1 MSRSWRGK
9 KAGEDAER
17 LLQEAFGVS
26 EDQLLKDFIL
36 AQTEVKDSDI
46 PPESEDGFER
56 LMAKLE
62 AEVGTSP
69 ESEKES
75 SSENIVKLHEE
86 ASKPRRL
93 KSIVKVSVAAAAIAV
108 MVVAMGISAGA
119 KREYRYVVREG
130 DSVRSDIVL
139 NNVKAISGEDE
150 LDKAYIEI
158 TKKTKVRPLKLAYM
172 PKKMKYVKADIGE
185 TWVIMYFSYG
195 KYRVKILEEVGG
207 TGNSTNVISDRKKE
221 EYIYNDLLKE
231 NIYFEK
237 SELSDG
243 KFEYSANIV
252 KGDTYYQISGIIPK
266 KEFKKIVENLFL
278 YTLICAGMIIAAS
291 MMQVYAADTQ
301 YINGV
306 SVEEADYSNACL
318 LNENV
323 SEGIA
328 RGIEPRGSI
337 IDTALTR
344 ISNLGK
350 GDIGILIQTVAHVE
364 CDKIKNIA
372 VLQREEDGKWV
383 EVSRYIYDASKEDFP
398 TEDLSGMSNDF
409 TVKNQKTG
417 YYYRVVGVHYVEV
430 NGKGQSFMTK
440 TEGIKITEYGD

>member
-1 MSRSWRGK
+1 MSRSRRGK

-46 PPESEDGFER
+46 PPGSEDGFER

-86 ASKPRRL
+86 ARKPRRL

-108 MVVAMGISAGA
+108 MVVAMGISVGA
-119 KREYRYVVREG
+119 KREYRYVVREK
-130 DSVRSDIVL
+130 DSVRNEIVL
-139 NNVKAISGEDE
+139 NNVEAIPGEDE

-158 TKKTKVRPLKLAYM
+158 TKKTKVRPLKLEYM

-185 TWVIMYFSYG
+185 TWVIMYFSYE

-266 KEFKKIVENLFL
+266 KEF
-278 YTLICAGMIIAAS
+278 
-291 MMQVYAADTQ
+291 
-301 YINGV
+301 
-306 SVEEADYSNACL
+306 
-318 LNENV
+318 
-323 SEGIA
+323 
-328 RGIEPRGSI
+328 
-337 IDTALTR
+337 
-344 ISNLGK
+344 
-350 GDIGILIQTVAHVE
+350 
-364 CDKIKNIA
+364 
-372 VLQREEDGKWV
+372 
-383 EVSRYIYDASKEDFP
+383 
-398 TEDLSGMSNDF
+398 
-409 TVKNQKTG
+409 
-417 YYYRVVGVHYVEV
+417 
-430 NGKGQSFMTK
+430 
-440 TEGIKITEYGD
+440 